1 MPAPRWLWRR
11 SGSGNQ
17 GRCGG
22 AAMQLALAR
31 TRWPLAATVAVL
43 IMAAVAGG
51 LLWRAQDQS
60 ASTAVAMTGG
70 NIARAPDLIRR
81 YGCAG
86 CHTIPGIPGGD
97 GKVGGP
103 LQDIRQR
110 VYVGGVVTNSPDNLI
125 RWIVS
130 PQTFSPRTAM
140 PATGITEAEGRDVA
154 AYLYSR

>member
-1 MPAPRWLWRR
+1 MR
-11 SGSGNQ
+11 
-17 GRCGG
+17 
-22 AAMQLALAR
+22 LALSR
-31 TRWPLAATVAVL
+31 YRWPLAATVAVL
-43 IMAAVAGG
+43 IVAAIAAG
-51 LLWRAQDQS
+51 LLWQTQYRS
-60 ASTAVAMTGG
+60 ASTAVAMPGG

-103 LQDIRQR
+103 LKDIRQR
-110 VYVGGVVTNSPDNLI
+110 VYVGGVVTNSPDNLV

-130 PQTFSPRTAM
+130 PQIFSPRTAM
-140 PATGITEAEGRDVA
+140 PATGISEPEARDVA

>member
-1 MPAPRWLWRR
+1 
-11 SGSGNQ
+11 
-17 GRCGG
+17 
-22 AAMQLALAR
+22 MQLALAR
-31 TRWPLAATVAVL
+31 YRWPLAAMMAVL
-43 IMAAVAGG
+43 IVAAIAAG
-51 LLWRAQDQS
+51 LFWQTQHRS
-60 ASTAVAMTGG
+60 TSTALAMTGG
-70 NIARAPDLIRR
+70 DIARAPDLIRR

-103 LQDIRQR
+103 LQDLRQR

-130 PQTFSPRTAM
+130 PQTFAPRTAM
-140 PATGITEAEGRDVA
+140 PATGITEAEARDVA